1 MPREEPDRSMT
12 EQEIREELGEVLDA
26 RRRLP
31 SDASFAERIKL
42 KDRETELAS
51 MLREIEIPGA
61 EEIKERWSE
70 MASKQ
75 AEQQGE
81 DDQDFVET
89 HLPDSSGGAAF

>member
-1 MPREEPDRSMT
+1 MPHAEPDQSMT
-12 EQEIREELGEVLDA
+12 EQQIRAELGEVIDA

-31 SDASFAERIKL
+31 PDASFAERFKL

-61 EEIKERWSE
+61 DEIKERWSE
-70 MASKQ
+70 MESKQ

-81 DDQDFVET
+81 DDKAFVET